1 MRKNFGP
8 TKYPREKVLD
18 PLNTKDK
25 IFRTHKISTKKKKKW
40 DPRNTR
46 EKTIWTHE
54 TPKEKKLGPSK
65 A

>member
-1 MRKNFGP
+1 M
-8 TKYPREKVLD
+8 KYPREKISD
-18 PLNTKDK
+18 SQNTQL
-25 IFRTHKISTKKKKKW
+25 KKNW